1 MKKVISSLIV
11 LTALF
16 SQTAFAGEKISKEE
30 RQALSKECRAELKAA
45 GSDMSDKEAIKAQ
58 VKECV
63 KGKIK
68 AKQQ

>member
-16 SQTAFAGEKISKEE
+16 GQTAFAGEKISKEE
-30 RQALSKECRAELKAA
+30 RQVLSKECRAELKAS
-45 GSDMSDKEAIKAQ
+45 GTDLTDKEAVKTL

-68 AKQQ
+68 AKS